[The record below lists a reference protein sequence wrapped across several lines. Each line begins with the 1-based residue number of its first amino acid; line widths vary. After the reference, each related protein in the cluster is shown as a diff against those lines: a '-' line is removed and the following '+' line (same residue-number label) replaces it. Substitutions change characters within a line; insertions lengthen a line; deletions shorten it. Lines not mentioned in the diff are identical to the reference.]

1 MNLEMLPD
9 IASAVRLQELDNRRT
24 ELSKEI
30 ASFPKH
36 IAEIE
41 KKLEAHQRKL
51 DADRAA
57 LSANQKDR
65 KKLEGDIQM
74 QEQKI
79 SKLRDQ
85 MLQAKTNEQYQAFQH
100 EIGFCE
106 SEIRRSEDRI
116 LDLMSESE
124 GLEKNVKA
132 AETALKTEKTQ
143 VEAEK
148 QQARE
153 RTEADQKA
161 LDELENNKKAIV
173 ASMNPAVYK
182 NYERIRGRRGS
193 AVAEVIDGRCSVCHI
208 SVRPQYLQDIK
219 HGEQVLFCESC
230 QRILYFNP
238 PASFDDVGGPS
249 ASAMHT

>member
-1 MNLEMLPD
+1 MLPD
-9 IASAVRLQELDNRRT
+9 IASAVRLQELDLRLT
-24 ELSKEI
+24 ELTKEI
-30 ASFPKH
+30 ASLPKH

-51 DADRAA
+51 EADRAA

-65 KKLEGDIQM
+65 RKFEGDIQM

-85 MLQAKTNEQYQAFQH
+85 MSHSKVTNEQYKAFQH

-106 SEIRRSEDRI
+106 AEIRRAEDRI

-132 AETALKTEKTQ
+132 AEIALKAEKAE

-148 QQARE
+148 QSARE

-161 LDELENNKKAIV
+161 LGELESARKSIV
-173 ASMNPAVYK
+173 ASMTPGVYA

-193 AVAEVIDGRCSVCHI
+193 AVAEVVDGRCSVCHI
-208 SVRPQYLQDIK
+208 AIRPQFLQDVK
-219 HGEQVLFCESC
+219 RGEQVLMCESC
-230 QRILYFNP
+230 QRILYYNP
-238 PASFDDVGGPS
+238 PASFEDLNGPS

>member
-1 MNLEMLPD
+1 MLPD
-9 IASAVRLQELDNRRT
+9 ILSAVRLQEVDTRLAEFT
-24 ELSKEI
+24 KEI
-30 ASFPKH
+30 ASLPKH

-41 KKLEAHQRKL
+41 KKLESHQRKL

-65 KKLEGDIQM
+65 KKHESDIQM

-79 SKLRDQ
+79 SKLKDQ
-85 MLQAKTNEQYQAFQH
+85 MLQAKTNEQYKAFQH

-106 SEIRRSEDRI
+106 TEIRRAEDRI

-124 GLEKNVKA
+124 ALEKNVKA
-132 AETALKTEKTQ
+132 AEVSLKAEKAQ
-143 VEAEK
+143 VDAEK

-161 LDELENNKKAIV
+161 MTELQTTRKSIV
-173 ASMNPAVYK
+173 TAMNPSVYSH
-182 NYERIRGRRGS
+182 YERIRGRRGA
-193 AVAEVIDGRCSVCHI
+193 AVAEVVDGRCSVCHI
-208 SVRPQYLQDIK
+208 ALRLQYLQDVK
-219 HGEQVLFCESC
+219 RGEQVLSCESC
-230 QRILYFNP
+230 QRILYYNP
-238 PASFDDVGGPS
+238 AAHVEDLGGPS

>member
-1 MNLEMLPD
+1 MLPD
-9 IASAVRLQELDNRRT
+9 IASAVRLQELDTRLS

-30 ASFPKH
+30 ASLPRH

-41 KKLEAHQRKL
+41 KKLEAHERKL

-65 KKLEGDIQM
+65 KKFEGDIQTHD
-74 QEQKI
+74 QKI
-79 SKLRDQ
+79 SKLKDQ
-85 MLQAKTNEQYQAFQH
+85 MLQAKTNDQYQAFQH

-124 GLEKNVKA
+124 ALDRNVKA
-132 AETALKTEKTQ
+132 AEAALKTEKAQ

-148 QQARE
+148 QQARA
-153 RTEADQKA
+153 RTEIDQKG
-161 LDELENNKKAIV
+161 LDELQATRKAIV
-173 ASMNPAVYK
+173 ASMNPTVYK
-182 NYERIRGRRGS
+182 NYERIRGRRGA
-193 AVAEVIDGRCSVCHI
+193 AVAEVIDNRCSVCHI
-208 SVRPQYLQDIK
+208 TVRPQYLQDLK
-219 HGEQVLFCESC
+219 HGDQVLFCESC
-230 QRILYFNP
+230 QRILYYSP
-238 PASFDDVGGPS
+238 PQSFEDVGGPS